1 MGCLRDP
8 NYVREF
14 AYRTKLNFYRNMY
27 LYGNNEEEYSQKI
40 EALEKVMNDE
50 GYVIEEYYEVT
61 DLINSMIG
69 LLIFPEQNLYDY
81 LSDNEE
87 DLRKFFPTMFSCI
100 QNNEYVN
107 TYASNERYSPKDII
121 RHIRNSFSHDKVL
134 LYPRNSKNKEKI
146 KKIIIQ
152 DYCIR
157 SYINEQTQK
166 DIQEK
171 INQHVGDIRELRI
184 NQYIKLFSIEI
195 PVEVFEK
202 FVMEICDYALSESK

>member
-107 TYASNERYSPKDII
+107 TYASNKRYSPKDII
-121 RHIRNSFSHDKVL
+121 RHIRN
-134 LYPRNSKNKEKI
+134 
-146 KKIIIQ
+146 
-152 DYCIR
+152 
-157 SYINEQTQK
+157 
-166 DIQEK
+166 
-171 INQHVGDIRELRI
+171 
-184 NQYIKLFSIEI
+184 
-195 PVEVFEK
+195 
-202 FVMEICDYALSESK
+202 